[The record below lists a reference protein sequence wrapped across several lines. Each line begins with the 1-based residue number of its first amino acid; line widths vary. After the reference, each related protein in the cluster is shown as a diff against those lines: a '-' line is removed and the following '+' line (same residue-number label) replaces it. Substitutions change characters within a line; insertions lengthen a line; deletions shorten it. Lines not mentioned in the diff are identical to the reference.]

1 MEYNIKFVWKIIV
14 NTLKA
19 YYNKISDILK
29 RDIWFIFNVY
39 ISYISMFIR
48 SNNILL
54 KDNTFEDIQF
64 FSLQLSLF
72 IFITNKDIL

>member
-1 MEYNIKFVWKIIV
+1 
-14 NTLKA
+14 
-19 YYNKISDILK
+19 
-29 RDIWFIFNVY
+29 
-39 ISYISMFIR
+39 MFIR

-72 IFITNKDIL
+72 IFIKQIKIYYKQFKSLIFFKDHLMYMLCISINVK